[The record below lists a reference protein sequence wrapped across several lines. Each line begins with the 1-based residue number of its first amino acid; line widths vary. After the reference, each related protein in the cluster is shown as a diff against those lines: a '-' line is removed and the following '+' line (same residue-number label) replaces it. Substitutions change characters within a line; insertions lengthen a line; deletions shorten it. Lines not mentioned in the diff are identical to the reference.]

1 MRASGEAGDRVRD
14 PGAGMA
20 ATTSGAPSSGRGV
33 HAPDLLVH
41 AGSLYRLARHLGA
54 SRTEAEDLTQETY
67 LRAVRALER
76 ETPCG
81 DVRAWIHRIMRN
93 AWLDGSRWETRHP
106 ASGLQDDGEGAGAD
120 ADGAPL
126 RGDAELERLRG
137 IVSEEI
143 QSALQA
149 LPLAARETVLLDL
162 EGFTETEVAEIA
174 GCAVGTVKSRLARAR
189 RALRERLADYRR
201 PD

>member
-1 MRASGEAGDRVRD
+1 MATPSGEAF
-14 PGAGMA
+14 
-20 ATTSGAPSSGRGV
+20 SGRGV
-33 HAPDLLVH
+33 SGHDLLVH
-41 AGSLYRLARHLGA
+41 AESLYRLARRLGA
-54 SRTEAEDLTQETY
+54 SRAEAEDLLQETY

-76 ETPCG
+76 AGPCG
-81 DVRAWIHRIMRN
+81 NARAWLHRIMRN
-93 AWLDGSRWETRHP
+93 AWLDGSKWTARHP
-106 ASGLQDDGEGAGAD
+106 ESGGLENDDENAGID
-120 ADGAPL
+120 TGRAPL

-137 IVSEEI
+137 VVSDEI

-149 LPLAARETVLLDL
+149 LPLGAREIVLLDL

-201 PD
+201 QDD